1 MIESSGRVVMIS
13 GASRGIGNAIA
24 LSLHDK
30 GYTISAGARD
40 VAALKTSLKS
50 ITGDRLLCSA
60 YEATDRATHD
70 AWVEA
75 TIDAFG
81 RIDALVNNAG
91 TSNTFS
97 VEEGDEDDLDA
108 LWSINVKGPLF
119 MTRACLPHLRASGQG
134 RIVNVSSLSG
144 KRVRNSNVAY
154 AMTKYAV
161 MALTHATRQT
171 GWEDGVRVTALC
183 PSFVATDL
191 TADVVKVG
199 RAEMIDPDDLAEVA
213 AMVIA
218 LPNTA
223 VIAEILVNC
232 RLEDTL

>member
-1 MIESSGRVVMIS
+1 MIESAGRVVLIS
-13 GASRGIGNAIA
+13 GASRGIGRAIA
-24 LSLHDK
+24 LSLHAK

-40 VAALKTSLKS
+40 VAALEQALDS
-50 ITGDRLLCSA
+50 IRGDRLLCFA
-60 YEATDRATHD
+60 YKAADRATHT
-70 AWVEA
+70 AWVEG
-75 TIDAFG
+75 TIGVFG

-97 VEEGDEDDLDA
+97 VEEGEEADLDA
-108 LWSINVKGPLF
+108 LWSSNVKGPLF
-119 MTRACLPHLRASGQG
+119 MTRACLPHLRASGHG
-134 RIVNVSSLSG
+134 RVVNVSSLSG

-171 GWEDGVRVTALC
+171 GWDDGVRVTALC

-223 VIAEILVNC
+223 AIAEILVNC

>member
-1 MIESSGRVVMIS
+1 MIESDGRVVLVS
-13 GASRGIGNAIA
+13 GASRGIGKAIA
-24 LSLHDK
+24 CALHAK
-30 GYTISAGARD
+30 GYCVSAGARD
-40 VAALKTSLKS
+40 VAALEDALADL
-50 ITGDRLLCSA
+50 GGERLLCA
-60 YEATDRATHD
+60 RYEAADRESHA

-75 TIDAFG
+75 TIERFG
-81 RIDALVNNAG
+81 RIDGLVNNAG
-91 TSNTFS
+91 ASNTFS
-97 VEEGDEDDLDA
+97 VEEGEEADLDA
-108 LWSINVKGPLF
+108 LWAINVKGPLF

-144 KRVRNSNVAY
+144 KRIRNSNVAY
-154 AMTKYAV
+154 GMTKFAV
-161 MALTHATRQT
+161 MALSHATRQT

-199 RAEMIDPDDLAEVA
+199 RAEMIDADDLAEVA

-223 VIAEILVNC
+223 AIAEVLVNC